1 MRSSRGGVSR
11 LLSIERE
18 GFADPFRP
26 SFFMANRENWAYDAQ
41 TETILASGA
50 VRAVGGTHRLH
61 MEAEFTPL
69 YDSCCI
75 LRRNLLR
82 SGVSVWYNHGIIL
95 QGGRPMR
102 DLKNT
107 CRVAVVQATPV
118 MFRKDKCL
126 EKALRL
132 IDEAAGEGAELI
144 VFPELFIPGYP
155 YGMTFGFTVGSRK
168 AVGREDWKM
177 YYDNSLLADG
187 PEMRKLLRRA
197 RELGVYIS
205 MGYSERDAVT
215 GTLYNANMMISPE
228 GEALNHRKLKPTGSE
243 RVVWGDAD
251 RDYFPVMDTPW
262 GPMGN
267 LICWE
272 SYMPLAR
279 VALYQKG
286 ISLYI
291 SPNTNDNPEWQDTI
305 RHIAI
310 EGHCYFINADLVF
323 RRSDYPQTVSGTA
336 EIAALPDIACRGGS
350 CVIDPFGHE
359 ASVTVWDKEDIIY
372 ADLDM
377 QKVPASRMELDCVGH
392 YARPDVL
399 ELHVNEK

>member
-1 MRSSRGGVSR
+1 
-11 LLSIERE
+11 
-18 GFADPFRP
+18 
-26 SFFMANRENWAYDAQ
+26 MASRENWAYAAQ
-41 TETILASGA
+41 TETILASSA
-50 VRAVGGTHRLH
+50 VRAIGGTHRLH

-155 YGMTFGFTVGSRK
+155 YGMTFGYTVGSRDK
-168 AVGREDWKM
+168 VGRLDWKR
-177 YYDNSLLADG
+177 YYDNSLCVPG
-187 PEMRKLLRRA
+187 PETELLGQA
-197 RELGVYIS
+197 AKEAHAYVSIGV
-205 MGYSERDAVT
+205 SERGEDSA
-215 GTLYNANMMISPE
+215 TLYNSNLVFSPE
-228 GEALNHRKLKPTGSE
+228 GELLNVHRKLKPTGAE
-243 RVVWGDAD
+243 RLVYGDANK
-251 RDYFPVMDTPW
+251 DYFPITDTPW

-286 ISLYI
+286 ITLYI

-305 RHIAI
+305 KHIAI
-310 EGHCYFINADLVF
+310 EGHCFFINADMVF
-323 RRSDYPQTVSGTA
+323 TKEMYPKDLHCPQEIGQLSDIP
-336 EIAALPDIACRGGS
+336 CRGGS
-350 CVIDPFGHE
+350 CVVDPYGHY
-359 ASVTVWDKEDIIY
+359 VTQPVWDKEDIIY

-377 QKVPASRMELDCVGH
+377 QQAIASRMEFDGVGH

-399 ELHVNEK
+399 ELRVHE